1 MNLSSCKLEIVFRFG
16 ELRNEYMGV
25 KIRYGDQES
34 VLQPQDGTIYC
45 YEQAVILPCTIDLEF
60 FGKNTDRDTEVD
72 SNGNITRDK
81 HVLIKEIRLDSIPV
95 EPLYLKRH
103 LTLVSD
109 ANQVTSDY
117 VGFNG
122 RMCINLDQSNV
133 FSQILLMKHL
143 GES

>member
-25 KIRYGDQES
+25 KITHPGSES
-34 VLQPQDGTIYC
+34 TLQPTEGTVYC
-45 YEQAVILPCTIDLEF
+45 YEKNIVLPCRVDLDF

-72 SNGNITRDK
+72 SNGNILRDK
-81 HVLIKEIRLDSIPV
+81 HVLLKEIRLDNMPI
-95 EPLYLKRH
+95 EPLYLKRR
-103 LTLVSD
+103 LCLINDSNTVY
-109 ANQVTSDY
+109 SDY
-117 VGFNG
+117 IGFNG
-122 RMCINLDQSNV
+122 RMSIDFDQSNV